1 MTNGQVRNRFYEIRK
16 IRFMK
21 ITSINIKNFKGI
33 ESKKFQFNPYFTV
46 LVGDNASGKSSILD
60 AISISLGTVL
70 MRTQAS
76 FGINGRKTRPL
87 FKEEIRKVM
96 ISPDNIEYTDVELS
110 GQFTHNNKTLNWKRT
125 QLKTSKSLSYRDA
138 KDLIDLGI
146 HFSEKVEDNINLPLM
161 VYHSTA
167 RLAGEI
173 YGKTNYEKIG
183 SRFDGYYACLDP
195 RSIKQKFISWFKT
208 FEDSALKFNKDKS
221 LYNAYTETLKLI
233 IKDWHDVKFH
243 WGLDDMVGK
252 TSDGTWL
259 PLSNLSDGYRSVVR
273 LASDIAYRAI
283 KLNPHLGIN
292 AVKET
297 EGIVLIDELD
307 MHLHP
312 TWQQRIVTDL
322 KLAFPKIQFIVT
334 THSPFI
340 VQSLKSNEIINLDGK
355 SIDEHPDTMS
365 IEQNAIFMGVQ
376 SKNSK
381 LFDEKEKAAFDYLNI
396 LKKGVVNESDIQ
408 KLDELIETSSDP
420 VFKAKL
426 KLERLAKLGSK

>member
-1 MTNGQVRNRFYEIRK
+1 
-16 IRFMK
+16 MK
-21 ITSINIKNFKGI
+21 IKNIKIKNFKGI
-33 ESKKFQFNPYFTV
+33 ENKEFQFDPSFTI

-60 AISISLGTVL
+60 AISVSMGTIL
-70 MRTQAS
+70 MRTRAS

-87 FKEEIRKVM
+87 LKNEIRKIMV
-96 ISPDNIEYTDVELS
+96 SPDNIEYTNVELS
-110 GQFTHNNKTLNWKRT
+110 GQFTFEERILNWRRT
-125 QLKTSKSLSYRDA
+125 QLKSSKSLSYGEA

-146 HFSEKVEDNINLPLM
+146 LFSEQIETEINLPLM

-173 YGKTNYEKIG
+173 YGKTYYEKIG

-195 RSIKQKFISWFKT
+195 RSIKQKFMSWFKT

-221 LYNAYTETLKLI
+221 LYHAYTETLKII
-233 IKDWHDVKFH
+233 IKEWHDVKFH

-252 TSDGTWL
+252 LSDGTWL
-259 PLSNLSDGYRSVVR
+259 PLSNLSDGYRSVIR
-273 LASDIAYRAI
+273 LVSDIAYRAI

-292 AVKET
+292 AVQET

-312 TWQQRIVTDL
+312 LWQQRIVADL
-322 KLAFPKIQFIVT
+322 KLAFPKIQFIAT

-340 VQSLKSNEIINLDGK
+340 VQSLKSYEIINLDGQLT
-355 SIDEHPDTMS
+355 DQHPDSMS
-365 IEQNAIFMGVQ
+365 IEENAIFMGVK

-381 LFDEKEKAAFDYLNI
+381 LFNEKEKAAFDYLKI
-396 LKKGVVNESDIQ
+396 LKKGIEHESDIQ

-426 KLERLAKLGSK
+426 KLERLAKIGEK